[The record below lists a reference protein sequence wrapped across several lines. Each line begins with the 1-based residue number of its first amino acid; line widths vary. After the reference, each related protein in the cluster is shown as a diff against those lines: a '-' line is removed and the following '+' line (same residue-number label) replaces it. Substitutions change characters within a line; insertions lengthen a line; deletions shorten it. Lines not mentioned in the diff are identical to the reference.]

1 MKNPKKWIIGGLT
14 AVFAAVAGTAV
25 IGLTP
30 ALNGS
35 QPDTVW
41 QTEAQLAVEKS
52 LPPFAKVEYVS
63 TAPAN
68 AAGLYDSKILTFK
81 VTGPFGR
88 VSKKAEVRCN
98 QEKENLGLR
107 GGQINCEKPVISGWQ
122 FHHEISQ

>member
-14 AVFAAVAGTAV
+14 AVFAVAAGTAV

-30 ALNGS
+30 ALNGT

-41 QTEAQLAVEKS
+41 QTEAKLAVEKA

-63 TAPAN
+63 TAPAS
-68 AAGLYDSKILTFK
+68 AAGLYDSKVLTFK

-88 VSKKAEVRCN
+88 VSEKAEVRCD
-98 QEKENLGLR
+98 QEKANLGLR
-107 GGQINCEKPVISGWQ
+107 GGEIKTQKPVFSGWQ
-122 FHHEISQ
+122 FHQSI